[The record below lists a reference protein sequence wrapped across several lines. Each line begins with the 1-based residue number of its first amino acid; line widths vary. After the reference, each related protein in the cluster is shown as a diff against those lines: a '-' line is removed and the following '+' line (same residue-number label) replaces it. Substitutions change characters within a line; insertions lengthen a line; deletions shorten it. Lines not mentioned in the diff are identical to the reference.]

1 MMFCCCCCFWLIHS
15 SFHSLSKSVLTILI
29 DKPSPSVQKISME
42 WISPS
47 IVLHYQMQPSQENIV
62 SWLLRGGT
70 CVFHICIPPKSLEPT
85 AAERLTGSLCAR
97 CHPGAVRPEMDE
109 GCSQTQAAFAYHTL
123 CSSVPLASL
132 CHSLPLAWT
141 GTELSVGRHTHSPL
155 GPDQP
160 AAGRLWGCSF
170 LWSFLC
176 THQQF
181 IWIPRIALFCRTICE
196 LAGPAHISLLLFRKT
211 EKKKTQETI

>member
-1 MMFCCCCCFWLIHS
+1 
-15 SFHSLSKSVLTILI
+15 
-29 DKPSPSVQKISME
+29 
-42 WISPS
+42 
-47 IVLHYQMQPSQENIV
+47 MQPSQENTV
-62 SWLLRGGT
+62 SWLLRGRT

-97 CHPGAVRPEMDE
+97 CHPGAVHPEMDE

-123 CSSVPLASL
+123 CRSVPLASP

-196 LAGPAHISLLLFRKT
+196 LAGPAHISLLLFWKT
-211 EKKKTQETI
+211 ERKKNPTNHIESVQCKGFKYQHYVWIDRNTISNKSFGCLWTLALFFLLYF

>member
-1 MMFCCCCCFWLIHS
+1 MCFSHLHSPEVSRANCCWKAH
-15 SFHSLSKSVLTILI
+15 T
-29 DKPSPSVQKISME
+29 E
-42 WISPS
+42 
-47 IVLHYQMQPSQENIV
+47 
-62 SWLLRGGT
+62 
-70 CVFHICIPPKSLEPT
+70 
-85 AAERLTGSLCAR
+85 SLCQVPPRRRSSRDGRGLLLHPR
-97 CHPGAVRPEMDE
+97 C
-109 GCSQTQAAFAYHTL
+109 FAYHTL
-123 CSSVPLASL
+123 CSSVLLASL

-155 GPDQP
+155 GPDLL

-196 LAGPAHISLLLFRKT
+196 LAGPAHISLLLFWKT
-211 EKKKTQETI
+211 EKKKKPTNHIESVQCKGFKYQHYVWIDRNTISNKSFGCLWTLALFFLLYF